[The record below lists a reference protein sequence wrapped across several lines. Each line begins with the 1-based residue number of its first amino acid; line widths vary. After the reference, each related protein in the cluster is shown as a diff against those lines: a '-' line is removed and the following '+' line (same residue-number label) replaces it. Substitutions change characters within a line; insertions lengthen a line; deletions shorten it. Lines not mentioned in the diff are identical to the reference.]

1 MIGTSKK
8 ANGDLRQ
15 MIRESGIPQ
24 YEIARRC
31 GVGEGSLCRWLRYDL
46 PNNDERRR
54 LILAA
59 LEKGAWKHE

>member
-1 MIGTSKK
+1 MIGNSKK
-8 ANGDLRQ
+8 ANADLRQ

-46 PNNDERRR
+46 PHDDERRK

-59 LEKGAWKHE
+59 LEKGAGEYE